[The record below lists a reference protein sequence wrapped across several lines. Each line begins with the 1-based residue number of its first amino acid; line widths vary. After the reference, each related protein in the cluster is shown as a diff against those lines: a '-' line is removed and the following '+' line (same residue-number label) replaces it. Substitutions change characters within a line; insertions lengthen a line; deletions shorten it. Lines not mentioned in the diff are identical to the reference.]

1 MDFDSIPQELNTQSR
16 ITILVALYKRDK
28 EFRHLDEM
36 LNLTEGNLSNQL
48 RYLEKAGYIA
58 SSQMIVGRRL
68 RRTYSLTPFGRQI
81 ISDYVSL
88 LARPVRINV

>member
-28 EFRHLDEM
+28 EFRRLDEM
-36 LNLTEGNLSNQL
+36 LTLTEGNLSNQL

-88 LARPVRINV
+88 LARHVRINV